1 MTADSLLHNGFGRR
15 APRKG
20 MVDAKTLLTW
30 AGLAVA
36 GLIVARLAI
45 WLLGVVVGI
54 VFGLVQLALTLLF
67 AGLLVYGLYWGYT
80 TFVSDSESTARSRE
94 KVFER

>member
-1 MTADSLLHNGFGRR
+1 
-15 APRKG
+15 
-20 MVDAKTLLTW
+20 MVDTKTLLTW

-36 GLIVARLAI
+36 GLVVARLVI

-67 AGLLVYGLYWGYT
+67 VGLLVYGLYWGYT
-80 TFVSDSESTARSRE
+80 TFVADSTSTARSRE

>member
-1 MTADSLLHNGFGRR
+1 
-15 APRKG
+15 

>member
-1 MTADSLLHNGFGRR
+1 
-15 APRKG
+15 
-20 MVDAKTLLTW
+20 MVDTKTLLKW

-80 TFVSDSESTARSRE
+80 TFVSDSTSTTRSRE

>member
-1 MTADSLLHNGFGRR
+1 
-15 APRKG
+15 
-20 MVDAKTLLTW
+20 MVDAKTLLKW

-80 TFVSDSESTARSRE
+80 TFVSDSTSTTRSRE

>member
-1 MTADSLLHNGFGRR
+1 
-15 APRKG
+15 
-20 MVDAKTLLTW
+20 MVDTKTLLTW

-36 GLIVARLAI
+36 GLIVARLVI

-67 AGLLVYGLYWGYT
+67 VGLLVYGVYWGYT
-80 TFVSDSESTARSRE
+80 TFVSDSTSTARSRE

>member
-1 MTADSLLHNGFGRR
+1 
-15 APRKG
+15 
-20 MVDAKTLLTW
+20 MVDTKTLLRW

-36 GLIVARLAI
+36 GLIVARLVI

-67 AGLLVYGLYWGYT
+67 VGLLVYGLYWGYT
-80 TFVSDSESTARSRE
+80 TFVSDSTSTARSRE